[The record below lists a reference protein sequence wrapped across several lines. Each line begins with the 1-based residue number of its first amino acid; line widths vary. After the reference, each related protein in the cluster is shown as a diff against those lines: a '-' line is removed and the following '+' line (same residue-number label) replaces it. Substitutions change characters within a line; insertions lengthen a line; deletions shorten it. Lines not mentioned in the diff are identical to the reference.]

1 MRTQRDRV
9 RIMAPMARIMAPM
22 AALALILTL
31 LTPRASLSGQQSL
44 EMRGSANI
52 EVVSHLPLGPNVTD
66 IEIEQDLSRPYAY
79 VARKN
84 GGLDV
89 IDLHDPEN
97 PKVIHRWRIEDMD
110 LHVGSAG
117 TDIKTFSWAGRDYV
131 VHAVQ
136 FRRAGPDSDLGA
148 IIFDVTGLPDAST
161 FREVARLQGPQ
172 EQGGFHNVFAYR
184 HSNGRVLLFATRVA
198 PHANVY
204 DLGYLVEGR
213 PDALVAQIP
222 LPPSVAVPGESA
234 YHDFYIGYHAD
245 SGQDRF
251 YGGGTG
257 GYYVYDVTELESPR
271 LLVSL
276 TGIDGVRRGHTFT
289 PSPDGRYAV
298 AETEYRYAPL
308 RIFDLKPGLD
318 GVTRNVRR
326 PISAWTADWR
336 NLVHNHEVRWP
347 YVFVSGYLDG
357 LQVFSLVDPENP
369 TTVAYYDTYLA
380 PSANDVMMGAWGIDV
395 RNADGLIVLSDMV
408 TGFWAFRMEDFQGW
422 NGLDWGVPNI
432 SSVQDWENGP
442 QYQAFNR

>member
-1 MRTQRDRV
+1 MRTQRDT
-9 RIMAPMARIMAPM
+9 ARIMAPM
-22 AALALILTL
+22 AALALIPTL
-31 LTPRASLSGQQSL
+31 LTPGTSLSGQQSL

-66 IEIEQDLSRPYAY
+66 IEVEQDLSRPYAY
-79 VARKN
+79 VARRN

-97 PKVIHRWRIEDMD
+97 PTVIHRWRIEDMD

-117 TDIKTFSWAGRDYV
+117 TDIKTFSWDGRAYV

-136 FRRAGPDSDLGA
+136 FRRAGPNSDLGA

-234 YHDFYIGYHAD
+234 YHDFYVGYHTD

-257 GYYVYDVTELESPR
+257 GYYVYDVTELENPE

-298 AETEYRYAPL
+298 TETEYRYAPL

-318 GVTRNVRR
+318 GVTRVIRR

-357 LQVFSLVDPENP
+357 LQVFSLVDPEHP
-369 TTVAYYDTYLA
+369 TTVAYFDTYLA
-380 PSANDVMMGAWGIDV
+380 PSEDDVMMGAWGIDV

-442 QYQAFNR
+442 QHQAFSR

>member
-1 MRTQRDRV
+1 MWT
-9 RIMAPMARIMAPM
+9 
-22 AALALILTL
+22 LALIPML
-31 LTPRASLSGQQSL
+31 LTPGASLSGQQYL

-97 PKVIHRWRIEDMD
+97 PTVIHRWRIADMD

-131 VHAVQ
+131 VLAVQ
-136 FRRAGPDSDLGA
+136 LRRAGPDSDLGA
-148 IIFDVTGLPDAST
+148 IIFDVTGLPDVAT

-213 PDALVAQIP
+213 PDALVAQVP

-234 YHDFYIGYHAD
+234 YHDFYVGYHAD

-257 GYYVYDVTELESPR
+257 GYYVYDVTELESPE

-276 TGIDGVRRGHTFT
+276 AGIDGVRRGHTFT

-298 AETEYRYAPL
+298 TETEYRYAPL

-318 GVTRNVRR
+318 GVTRIIRR

-357 LQVFSLVDPENP
+357 LQVFSLVDPEHP
-369 TTVAYYDTYLA
+369 TTVAYFDTYLA
-380 PSANDVMMGAWGIDV
+380 PSEDDVMMGAWGIDV

-442 QYQAFNR
+442 QHQAFNR

>member
-1 MRTQRDRV
+1 
-9 RIMAPMARIMAPM
+9 MATLAFG
-22 AALALILTL
+22 LALV
-31 LTPRASLSGQQSL
+31 TPGGSLNGQQSL

-52 EVVSHLPLGPNVTD
+52 EVVAHLPLGPSVTD
-66 IEIEQDLSRPYAY
+66 IEIEQDLARPYAY

-97 PKVIHRWRIEDMD
+97 PPVLHRWRIDDAD

-117 TDIKTFSWAGRDYV
+117 TDIKTFRWADRNYV

-136 FRRAGPDSDLGA
+136 FRRAGPDSDMGA
-148 IIFDVTGLPDAST
+148 VIFDVTGLPDAST

-172 EQGGFHNVFAYR
+172 EQGGFHNVFAYK
-184 HSNGRVLLFATRVA
+184 HSNGRALLFATRVA
-198 PHANVY
+198 SHA
-204 DLGYLVEGR
+204 GYLVEGR

-245 SGQDRF
+245 TGQDRF

-257 GYYVYDVTELESPR
+257 GYYVYNVTDLESPEH
-271 LLVSL
+271 LVSL
-276 TGIDGVRRGHTFT
+276 TGIDGVSRGHTFT

-298 AETEYRYAPL
+298 TETEYLYAPL

-318 GVTRNVRR
+318 GVTRNIRR
-326 PISAWTADWR
+326 PVSAWTADWR
-336 NLVHNHEVRWP
+336 KLVHNHEVRWP
-347 YVFVSGYLDG
+347 DVFVSGYLDG
-357 LQVFSLVDPENP
+357 LQVFSLVDPEDP
-369 TTVAYYDTYLA
+369 TTVAFYDTYL
-380 PSANDVMMGAWGIDV
+380 PSGEDDVMMGAWGIDV
-395 RNADGLIVLSDMV
+395 RNTDGLIVLSDMV

-432 SSVQDWENGP
+432 SRVQAWERGP
-442 QYQAFNR
+442 QSQAFNR

>member
-1 MRTQRDRV
+1 MRSTTSTQPDMV
-9 RIMAPMARIMAPM
+9 WMAGLVI
-22 AALALILTL
+22 LAL
-31 LTPRASLSGQQSL
+31 LTPGDPLIGQQSL
-44 EMRGSANI
+44 ERRGSANI
-52 EVVSHLPLGPNVTD
+52 EVVAHLPLGPNVTD
-66 IEIEQDLSRPYAY
+66 IEIEQDLTRPYAY
-79 VARKN
+79 VARRN

-89 IDLHDPEN
+89 IDLNDPEN
-97 PKVIHRWRIEDMD
+97 PTVLHRWRIDDMD

-117 TDIKTFSWAGRDYV
+117 TDIKIFQWADRNYL

-136 FRRAGPDSDLGA
+136 FRRAGPNSDLGA
-148 IIFDVTGLPDAST
+148 IVFDVTGLPDVST

-172 EQGGFHNVFAYR
+172 EQGGFHNVFVYR

-213 PDALVAQIP
+213 PDALVARIP

-245 SGQDRF
+245 TGQDRF

-257 GYYVYDVTELESPR
+257 GYYVYDVTDLESPE

-276 TGIDGVRRGHTFT
+276 TGIDGVTRGHTFT

-298 AETEYRYAPL
+298 TGTEYRYAPL

-318 GVTRNVRR
+318 GVTRTIRR

-357 LQVFSLVDPENP
+357 LQVFSLEDPEHP
-369 TTVAYYDTYLA
+369 ITVAFYDTYL
-380 PSANDVMMGAWGIDV
+380 PSGENDVMMGAWGIDV

-442 QYQAFNR
+442 QHQAFNR